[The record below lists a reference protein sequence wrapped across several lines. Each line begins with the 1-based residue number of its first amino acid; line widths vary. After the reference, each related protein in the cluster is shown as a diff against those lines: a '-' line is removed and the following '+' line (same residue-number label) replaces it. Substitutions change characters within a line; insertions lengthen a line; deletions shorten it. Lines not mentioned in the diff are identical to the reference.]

1 MAASEDVRQTLAG
14 LSPEKRALLA
24 LKLRRQAGAAESARE
39 GWLEGERREVCLGYW
54 RGRLAAAPGLDL
66 PADAGASD
74 SNPALVRR
82 QARRTLGLSRLLVE
96 AVARLGRAEGVGTF
110 EVLLT
115 AWAVLLA
122 RWTGAADLLIGTPMG
137 GNPVGLRLSAAGD
150 PPFRGLLRQARDE
163 VAEASRHADLPFDQL
178 ADALG
183 GRTGG
188 PAGDLFQVMLVVE
201 EPGAASKV
209 SPAGRMPEML
219 LGVVA
224 GEGRLHSYLDYQSDR
239 LTDAG
244 AMRALHHFRELLAA
258 ATARPE
264 RRLSQLA
271 FLTEAERHQLTVEW
285 SEASGSGAEEETA
298 SVSGLFDAAVRR
310 SPDAVALAC
319 GTESRTYGE
328 LARRVILLAQ
338 ALRRR
343 GFGPGAVASVEVEEP
358 FDRIAGILAVLQAG
372 GAWLAMPE
380 PATADPFL
388 RLDGGLLR
396 SSEDG
401 LEGQEER
408 FGSPEPDSPAC
419 LTEARVGLERAPV
432 PVSHR
437 ALAGRLRAFDGLV
450 GSRDLAGE
458 TFLAAADIS
467 ADGALAWLWPL
478 SRGARVRLLPAPER
492 HVWGEAGSLGD
503 LDFSLFFFAGDGASG
518 SPEKYRLLLESAR
531 FADREGFA
539 AIWTPERHFHPFGGL
554 YPNPAVTGAA
564 LAEAT
569 RRVQIRAG
577 SLVIPLHDLDEA
589 AREWAEVDAI
599 AGGGRVGIAFA
610 SGWHVD
616 DFVLLPANYAGRRE
630 AMDQGIERLR
640 ALWPGEL
647 PFWITSSGNVETFAK
662 AGRLGAGVLTNLLG
676 QGLDAVAEKLA
687 AYRAARAE
695 AGHAP
700 GSAALMLHT
709 FVGDD
714 LDEVRETVRDPFCRY
729 LRGFSDLFRQ
739 LARSLNYKAQDEL
752 NEADVDYLMSFAF
765 QRYFET
771 ASLCGTPES
780 CLAMLRRARDAGVDE
795 IACLIDFGVDEDA
808 VLASLH
814 HLAELRRLCRERT
827 GRMDADFGLAALAG
841 EVTALVGTRSLL
853 GRLGEDP
860 GFPALLGG
868 LRLLV
873 ADRQAPLPAGLSG
886 FSSWGSPEA
895 GLAAIAPQGEGR
907 RLLGRPLPG
916 TSLHLLSASGDPV
929 PVGVSGEVCVGGDGL
944 AAGYPA
950 CPGRTAER
958 FVPDSFSSRPGGRL
972 FRTGQRA
979 VRRADGSVA
988 LPARRTA
995 MRSGAAR

>member
-24 LKLRRQAGAAESARE
+24 LKLRRQAGGAESARE
-39 GWLEGERREVCLGYW
+39 GWLDGERRETCLGYW
-54 RGRLAAAPGLDL
+54 RSRLAAAPVLEL
-66 PADAGASD
+66 PADA
-74 SNPALVRR
+74 PAPAPAPPVRR
-82 QARRTLGLSRLLVE
+82 QARRSLGLSRPLVE
-96 AVARLGRAEGVGTF
+96 AVARLGRAEGASAF
-110 EVLLT
+110 EVLLA
-115 AWAVLLA
+115 AWAALLA
-122 RWTGAADLLIGTPMG
+122 RWTGADDLLIGTPMG

-150 PPFRGLLRQARDE
+150 PPFRELLRQVREEIAAARL
-163 VAEASRHADLPFDQL
+163 HADLPFSQL

-188 PAGDLFQVMLVVE
+188 PAGDLFQVMLAIE
-201 EPGAASKV
+201 EPGAAPKV
-209 SPAGRMPEML
+209 SPAGRTPEML

-224 GEGRLHSYLDYQSDR
+224 GEGRLHSYLDYQPER

-244 AMRALHHFRELLAA
+244 AMRALHHFKELLSA

-264 RRLSQLA
+264 RRLSELA
-271 FLTEAERHQLTVEW
+271 YLTEAERHQITVEW
-285 SEASGSGAEEETA
+285 NEANGPGAGEETA
-298 SVSGLFDAAVRR
+298 SVPGLFTEAARR
-310 SPDAVALAC
+310 APHAVALAC
-319 GTESRTYGE
+319 GGESRTYGE
-328 LARRVILLAQ
+328 LARRVLLLAQ

-343 GFGPGAVASVEVEEP
+343 GFGPGAVASVKVEAP
-358 FDRIAGILAVLQAG
+358 LDRIAGILAVLQAG

-380 PATADPFL
+380 PFATEDPVL
-388 RLDGGLLR
+388 RIDEGLLR
-396 SSEDG
+396 SSEAG
-401 LEGQEER
+401 MEPGER
-408 FGSPEPDSPAC
+408 LGSPEPESPAC
-419 LTEARVGLERAPV
+419 LTEARVGLERTSVA
-432 PVSHR
+432 VSHR
-437 ALAGRLRAFDGLV
+437 ALAGRLRELDGLA

-458 TFLAAADIS
+458 TFLAAADAS

-478 SRGARVRLLPAPER
+478 SRGARVRLLPAPELR
-492 HVWGEAGSLGD
+492 VRSGAGSLED

-531 FADREGFA
+531 FADREGFK

-577 SLVIPLHDLDEA
+577 SLVIPLHEVDEA
-589 AREWAEVDAI
+589 LREWAEVDAI

-630 AMDQGIERLR
+630 AMDQGIERIR
-640 ALWPGEL
+640 TLWPAEL

-676 QGLDAVAEKLA
+676 QGLDAVTEKLA

-695 AGHAP
+695 AGHAG
-700 GSAALMLHT
+700 GSAVLMLHT
-709 FVGDD
+709 FVGED

-739 LARSLNYKAQDEL
+739 LARNLNYKVQDEL

-771 ASLCGTPES
+771 ASICGTPES

-814 HLAELRRLCRERT
+814 HLAELRRLCRERS
-827 GRMDADFGLAALAG
+827 GRVDADFGLAALAG

-868 LRLLV
+868 LRLFV
-873 ADRQAPLPAGLSG
+873 ADRQASFPSSLSTW
-886 FSSWGSPEA
+886 SLPEA
-895 GLAAIAPQGEGR
+895 GLAAAAPGGEGKR
-907 RLLGRPLPG
+907 ALGRPLAG

-929 PVGVSGEVCVGGDGL
+929 PVGIAGEVYVGGDGL
-944 AAGYPA
+944 AGGYPG
-950 CPGRTAER
+950 CPDRTAER
-958 FVPDSFSSRPGGRL
+958 FVPDPFSDQPGGRL
-972 FRTGQRA
+972 FRTGERA
-979 VRRADGSVA
+979 VRRADGSLD
-988 LPARRTA
+988 LPARRSLSH
-995 MRSGAAR
+995 SGAAR